1 MQCISQLP
9 TQPNPVEA
17 GPIAMLDDHSDAEI
31 DRYFRAAV
39 ALRGTQLS
47 MSVDEPPR
55 IEIDGNRKLMN
66 RGPVSESEMNSL
78 LSQILSAS
86 QMMELNDT
94 GELLFE
100 RSVER
105 NGTEYSFEV
114 QLHVY
119 ENNIV
124 LLAHP
129 N

>member
-47 MSVDEPPR
+47 MSVDPLT
-55 IEIDGNRKLMN
+55 NRLASKLT
-66 RGPVSESEMNSL
+66 V
-78 LSQILSAS
+78 
-86 QMMELNDT
+86 
-94 GELLFE
+94 
-100 RSVER
+100 
-105 NGTEYSFEV
+105 
-114 QLHVY
+114 
-119 ENNIV
+119 IV
-124 LLAHP
+124 